1 MEQEFESIFA
11 EITARS
17 RLIEWAL
24 SGGVTEITDT
34 PFQGQ
39 LEIPVD
45 PDDGFSGPVIDEN
58 SDTTLVVDHLK
69 LLLEKHLGSTFDEAK
84 VVATMESTDQK
95 TTVEIF
101 DTPLGSG
108 GQLYLSRWR
117 NEGEKPS
124 YILWPKG
131 MYDVQ
136 IVGDEETE
144 APFQL
149 TEGEWK

>member
-1 MEQEFESIFA
+1 MEQEFEGIFA
-11 EITARS
+11 EIAARS
-17 RLIEWAL
+17 RLIEWVL

-34 PFQGQ
+34 PFRGQ

-58 SDTTLVVDHLK
+58 YDTILEVDHLK
-69 LLLEKHLGSTFDEAK
+69 LLLEKRLGSTFDEAR
-84 VVATMESTDQK
+84 VVAIMESTDQK

-101 DTPLGSG
+101 AAPLGSD
-108 GQLYLSRWR
+108 GQLYLSRWQ

-124 YILWPKG
+124 YVLWPKG
-131 MYDVQ
+131 MFDAQ
-136 IVGDEETE
+136 LMGDEETE

-149 TEGEWK
+149 TEGEWE